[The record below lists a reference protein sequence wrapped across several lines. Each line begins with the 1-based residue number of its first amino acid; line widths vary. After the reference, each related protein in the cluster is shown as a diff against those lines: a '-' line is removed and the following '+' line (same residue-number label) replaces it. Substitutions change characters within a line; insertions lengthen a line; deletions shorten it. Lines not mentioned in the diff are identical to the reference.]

1 MKVRAA
7 SASVALAKLWMS
19 RVGLGLLAALR
30 RARFHRGPRAR
41 RIGVA
46 VGAGMILALCSTVG
60 WRCYRDGAGEPSRR
74 LADRWQ
80 EGCRVLDREGRLLRE
95 LPSEA
100 GQRGRSLPLDRI
112 GDRLILATLVSED
125 RSFYEHHG
133 VDTTAMARA
142 MTQNV
147 RHRRVVS
154 GASTITQQLVKLL
167 DNGGQPRRRGLA
179 EKLREAARAQ
189 NLEQVMSKEEL
200 LEAYLNRLGYGRGLM
215 GPEAA
220 AQSYFG
226 VAARDLSWAQAAYL
240 AVLPRAP
247 SFLDPYTHPERGVLR
262 QRALLDALH
271 AEGLIE
277 DTDLA
282 RAKAEPIVLRPL
294 SRPFLAPH
302 FVESLKQE
310 GRLQGSAIQTTL
322 DLDLQQDIEGLVR
335 THIAAIA
342 DKGADD
348 AAVIVVDNVSG
359 EVLAYVGSAD
369 FHDDGI
375 AGQVDMV
382 RALRQP
388 GSTLKP
394 FVYAL
399 AFARGHDGA
408 EMLAD
413 VPATFSEGG
422 RGVYAPSNFDGGFE
436 GPISAREALAGSLN
450 VPVIRLAAELPPGDF
465 LRSLQQLGFVSLDR
479 DAAHYGLALALG
491 SGEVSLRELAA
502 AYVALA
508 RGGDPIALRVTRDA
522 PAPVAQARVMEPGIA
537 ALLAEILSDPLARVR
552 GLHGQGPFDLG
563 FDVAVKTGTSSGFRD
578 SWSVGF
584 THERTVAVWVGNAD
598 GSPTRGL
605 TGATGAGPLFADAM
619 RRAMRAA
626 PKRAPLWDEGL
637 LVSADVCPLSGKP
650 RGPACSDHAAR
661 RFVRGRVPEH
671 TCDVHVKVSPRP
683 EAPAGEAP
691 WRCDASG
698 SRAVAVLPEV
708 FGPWLAAQAA
718 GAPGRDSFGVPWFT
732 RGAVRG
738 CAVDAG
744 RPAEII
750 VDRPATGSVFLV
762 ALHDPAAHQGI
773 DLAASV
779 LGGARPASVDFLL
792 DGKVVARSKWPYR
805 AQIPVTPGDH
815 EVTALPSD
823 PSQPIII
830 RTSRFS
836 VR

>member
-1 MKVRAA
+1 MK
-7 SASVALAKLWMS
+7 ALAS
-19 RVGLGLLAALR
+19 RGR
-30 RARFHRGPRAR
+30 RARRL
-41 RIGVA
+41 RITL
-46 VGAGMILALCSTVG
+46 GAGAILALCLTVG
-60 WRCYRDGAGEPSRR
+60 WRLYRGGAGEPSSR
-74 LADRWQ
+74 LSDRWQ
-80 EGCRVLDREGRLLRE
+80 EGCRVLDREGHLLRD

-100 GQRGRSLPLDRI
+100 GQRGRSLPLDQI
-112 GDRLILATLVSED
+112 GERLILATLVSED
-125 RSFYEHHG
+125 KSFYEHGG
-133 VDTTAMARA
+133 VDTGAMARA
-142 MTQNV
+142 MSQNV
-147 RHRRVVS
+147 RHGRLVS

-179 EKLREAARAQ
+179 EKLRGAARAQ
-189 NLEQVMSKEEL
+189 NLEQVMSKEGL
-200 LEAYLNRLGYGRGLM
+200 LEAYLNRLSYGRGLV

-247 SFLDPYTHPERGVLR
+247 SFLDPYNHRERGLLR
-262 QRALLDALH
+262 QRALIDALH
-271 AEGLIE
+271 AEGALGHA
-277 DTDLA
+277 DHA
-282 RAKAEPIVLRPL
+282 RAKAEPIALRPL

-302 FVESLKQE
+302 FVESLRSERLLE
-310 GRLQGSAIQTTL
+310 GSEVRTTL

-335 THIAAIA
+335 THVAAVA

-348 AAVIVVDNVSG
+348 AAVIVVDNTSG
-359 EVLAYVGSAD
+359 DVLAYVGSAD

-422 RGVYAPSNFDGGFE
+422 RGVYSPSNFDGGFE

-450 VPVIRLAAELPPGDF
+450 VPVIRLAAELPPGDL
-465 LRSLQQLGFVSLDR
+465 LRSLQQIGFTSLDR
-479 DAAHYGLALALG
+479 DAAHYGLSLALG
-491 SGEVSLRELAA
+491 SGEVTLRELAA

-508 RGGDPIALRVTRDA
+508 RGGETVALRVSRDA
-522 PAPVAQARVMEPGIA
+522 PAEPAGARVIDPGIA

-563 FDVAVKTGTSSGFRD
+563 FPVAVKTGTSSGFRD
-578 SWSVGF
+578 TWSVGF
-584 THERTVAVWVGNAD
+584 TRERTVAVWVGNAD

-619 RRAMRAA
+619 RRAMLDA

-637 LVSADVCPLSGKP
+637 LASVDVCPLSGKP
-650 RGPACSDHAAR
+650 RGPACPDHAAR
-661 RFVRGRVPEH
+661 RFVKGHEPAH
-671 TCDVHVKVSPRP
+671 ACDLHVKVSPRP
-683 EAPAGEAP
+683 EARAGDAP
-691 WRCDASG
+691 WRCDPSG
-698 SRAVAVLPEV
+698 SRSIAVLPEV
-708 FGPWLAAQAA
+708 FGPWLSAQAP
-718 GAPGRDSFGVPWFT
+718 GAPGRDSFGVPWF
-732 RGAVRG
+732 VRG
-738 CAVDAG
+738 SVLDCAEAGG
-744 RPAEII
+744 RPPEIVI
-750 VDRPATGSVFLV
+750 DRPSAGSVFLL
-762 ALHDPAAHQGI
+762 ARHDPAADQGI

-779 LGGARPASVDFLL
+779 VGGARPASVDFLL
-792 DGKVVARSKWPYR
+792 DGRIVARSAWPYR

-823 PSQPIII
+823 PSHAIVI